1 MKSRLKE
8 KWGGEKRIGVWFSG
22 NNPDFQIIQNK
33 IFGIP
38 KTDKKIE
45 LEQLLDSCEEI
56 IYSFENSLHK
66 LHLVVRSFD
75 TNTLEIVIENL
86 WEISDYDDENS
97 FKFLLSLILAKN
109 IAIYGDNDIHQKTLD
124 DLLTKIWK
132 EGVIVE
138 GKQYKLTKYNSFDVS
153 DIKSLLKFSDSNER
167 IYNFEVQLL
176 NESISPKLKLAS
188 YLHGLEEIIIELEA
202 VISSKYRNENQI
214 QTFLTANPV
223 LLGTEYKRV
232 VPKHKLGSE
241 YEMDYALE
249 RYDGI
254 YDLLEIESSNL
265 KLFTKQGNPTKE
277 LVHAEQQVLDWQQ
290 WIEEKNFYAQEKLK
304 GISSPKGFIII
315 GRNESDE
322 VKRKLKRR
330 NATFNGIQVLTYDDL
345 LGKAKTL
352 LNKIKSEE

>member
-8 KWGGEKRIGVWFSG
+8 KWGEQKRFGVWFSG

-33 IFGIP
+33 VFGTP
-38 KTDKKIE
+38 KIGEKIE
-45 LEQLLDSCEEI
+45 LEILLDSCEEI
-56 IYSFENSLHK
+56 IYSFENSIHV

-75 TNTLEIVIENL
+75 TNTLEIIIESL
-86 WEISDYDDENS
+86 WKLSSDDENS
-97 FKFLLSLILAKN
+97 FKFLLSLILSKN
-109 IAIYGDNDIHQKTLD
+109 IGIYGDNDIYQQTLD
-124 DLLTKIWK
+124 DLLTKVFQ
-132 EGVIVE
+132 EGIIVE
-138 GKQYKLTKYNSFDVS
+138 GKQYKLTKYDSFDVN
-153 DIKSLLKFSDSNER
+153 DIKSLLKFLNSNER
-167 IYNFEVQLL
+167 IYNFEVKLL

-188 YLHGLEEIIIELEA
+188 YLHDLEKIILELEA
-202 VISSKYRNENQI
+202 IINSKNRNENQI

-223 LLGTEYKRV
+223 LLGTEYKRI

-249 RYDGI
+249 KYNGI

-304 GISSPKGFIII
+304 GILSPKGFIII

-330 NATFNGIQVLTYDDL
+330 NVTFNGIQILTYDDL
-345 LGKAKTL
+345 LEKARTL
-352 LNKIKSEE
+352 LKKIKTEE